1 MGTGFEI
8 KAKIIPKKNEL
19 MKKKFCNSANLNVE
33 FLIGCND
40 LKLNHGRNLKHLK
53 QKKTICTFEV
63 TDRLLGFIPPLDN
76 FNCTWYHL
84 LT

>member
-1 MGTGFEI
+1 MRMGTGFEI

-53 QKKTICTFEV
+53 QKKQFAH
-63 TDRLLGFIPPLDN
+63 LK
-76 FNCTWYHL
+76 L
-84 LT
+84 LTDYSVSFQHWTILIALGITF